1 MKMIF
6 VEEINY
12 YDFTVK
18 TTTKTLRLEIIM
30 SFPT

>member
-6 VEEINY
+6 VDETNY

-18 TTTKTLRLEIIM
+18 TATKTLRLEIIM